1 MPMELHEMPE
11 KSYATNARETVVLR
25 VMKVVI
31 VMLSKVSHAE
41 KMTDELC
48 NTIHNRGK
56 AQ

>member
-1 MPMELHEMPE
+1 VPLKLPEMPE
-11 KSYATNARETVVLR
+11 KSYATNAREVVVLR
-25 VMKVVI
+25 AMKVVI
-31 VMLSKVSHAE
+31 VMLSKVSYAE

>member
-1 MPMELHEMPE
+1 MELHEMPE
-11 KSYATNARETVVLR
+11 KSYATNAREAVVLR

-48 NTIHNRGK
+48 NTILNRGK